1 MVASPEHPELML
13 EKKKKCLKRCGLI
26 PYTFVLG
33 SKLYVTILHRE
44 CYRTLR

>member
-13 EKKKKCLKRCGLI
+13 EKNEKNA
-26 PYTFVLG
+26 
-33 SKLYVTILHRE
+33 TILHRE